1 MYSAEEKAGK
11 SCPEK
16 FTLNTGHSCPKRW
29 TKRKKRRKKTGERT
43 KVSHYCELFFQR
55 VLFDCSYLRHRTF
68 FGRWNAVK
76 EVQALAICYVV
87 EF

>member
-29 TKRKKRRKKTGERT
+29 TKRKKKKE
-43 KVSHYCELFFQR
+43 K
-55 VLFDCSYLRHRTF
+55 D
-68 FGRWNAVK
+68 W
-76 EVQALAICYVV
+76 
-87 EF
+87 